1 MEQSSNKKIIA
12 GAIIIAAVVL
22 IAVAASMF
30 SEKEENAAKTDTT
43 STSQTSNN
51 AATTTNASSA
61 ATIDSSSTYKDGTY
75 TVSDTYSS
83 PGGIED
89 IKVTLTIGNNMITDV
104 SVVQEANNNE
114 SAEYQE
120 KFQDSYKSKVV
131 GRAISG
137 LQLSRSS
144 GASLTTNAFNDA
156 LNQIRSQAKA

>member
-1 MEQSSNKKIIA
+1 MEQSNNNKIIA
-12 GAIIIAAVVL
+12 GAVIIAAVVL

-30 SEKEENAAKTDTT
+30 SKKEETTSQSSTNSATQTSTDATTDTG
-43 STSQTSNN
+43 
-51 AATTTNASSA
+51 SA
-61 ATIDSSSTYKDGTY
+61 AAVDSGNTYKDGTY

-89 IKVTLTIGNNMITDV
+89 IKVTLTLGNSTITDV
-104 SVVQEANNNE
+104 AVVQEANNNE

-131 GRAISG
+131 GKAISS
-137 LQLSRSS
+137 LQLSRAS

-156 LNQIRSQAKA
+156 LDQIRSQAEA